1 MTNPQFRKFRI
12 DWDVYK
18 KLVDIHPA
26 QLAVH
31 LYNCCDSTVQNSFIN
46 TTSNFFNL
54 NETEMLLHI
63 ESTVTSQS
71 NPSVHRMTFSAIT
84 RSEGET
90 MQNFLVRLRS
100 TAQDCEFSCPSC
112 HFDLQSINVK
122 DQFTRGLYNE
132 TLQTDILAKAGHL
145 NTLGQIVKHA
155 EAFESALRDQLQ
167 LQHSSE
173 TAARFSEYRRSKYNK
188 TQIKTNRPCNGCGS
202 HDHDALQR
210 STNCP
215 AWGKQCLNC
224 NKYNHFAKVCRHSK
238 KDTISTFLV
247 AHEYDE
253 PSNTY
258 RPADKANIVE
268 IPAQLTVCTKNRIS
282 VTHLF
287 LYPFSLTVEQA
298 SA

>member
-1 MTNPQFRKFRI
+1 MLYVDLVMALRDVEQWNTFFKKAVKYASTFIANRITEEFLSDLSKENITDLGITIVGDILGIIRHSKYLTSSTGPTVPPSSDIPRSKPATVKQPCVTSGMTNPQFRKFRI

-31 LYNCCDSTVQNSFIN
+31 LHNCCDSTVQNSLIN

-63 ESTVTSQS
+63 ESIVTSQS

-84 RSEGET
+84 QSERET
-90 MQNFLVRLRS
+90 MQDFLVRLRS

-155 EAFESALRDQLQ
+155 EAFESALRD
-167 LQHSSE
+167 
-173 TAARFSEYRRSKYNK
+173 
-188 TQIKTNRPCNGCGS
+188 C
-202 HDHDALQR
+202 
-210 STNCP
+210 
-215 AWGKQCLNC
+215 
-224 NKYNHFAKVCRHSK
+224 
-238 KDTISTFLV
+238 
-247 AHEYDE
+247 
-253 PSNTY
+253 
-258 RPADKANIVE
+258 
-268 IPAQLTVCTKNRIS
+268 CTLLRIS
-282 VTHLF
+282 SIQV
-287 LYPFSLTVEQA
+287 
-298 SA
+298 